1 MALASLAILIV
12 PAGDFITGSR
22 HNVVGSTGCQVASI
36 TDGDTV
42 RLLCRG
48 PEIIPA
54 RIRGYDTPEVFSP
67 KCTSEA
73 LQGMA
78 ATYRLRAILWSAE
91 TMTMDAYGE
100 DRYGRMLID
109 IRADGRKVSSL
120 MIGSGLARPY
130 DGGQR
135 QGWCN

>member
-1 MALASLAILIV
+1 MLAILAV
-12 PAGDFITGSR
+12 PAGDYLAGAR
-22 HNVVGSTGCQVASI
+22 QNVIGSTGCKVASI

-48 PEIIPA
+48 PRVVPA

-73 LQGMA
+73 LRGTA
-78 ATYRLRAILWSAE
+78 ATFRLRAILWSAD
-91 TMTMDAYGE
+91 TLTMDAYGE
-100 DRYGRMLID
+100 DRYGRLLID
-109 IRADGRKVSSL
+109 MRADGRKVSSL
-120 MIGSGLARPY
+120 MIETGLARPY